1 MRCIRDLKFFL
12 AAGIF
17 VMSGIAISADA
28 VEKKASPSVKI
39 SFPYIRQSGIASNQ
53 FAVWVENANRQ
64 FIKTLY
70 VTSYT
75 GKGGYAVRKDCV
87 PTWVRRSGAANT
99 PKTELDAVSGA
110 TPVSGTLTYTWD
122 CKGKDGKIIAP
133 GKYKIF
139 VEGTLR
145 WKSRVLYTANI
156 TVGKNADTA
165 RAQPQYSVKSDNHGN
180 MIGTVTATYTPS
192 VENHGRPAF
201 IHDKCLKTRQRA

>member
-1 MRCIRDLKFFL
+1 MAKEKVILAYSGGLDTSVLACWLKETYDYDVI
-12 AAGIF
+12 AVCCNAGQKEDF
-17 VMSGIAISADA
+17 DA

-39 SFPYIRQSGIASNQ
+39 SCPYIRQSGIAGNQ
-53 FAVWVENANRQ
+53 FAVWVENANGQ

-180 MIGTVTATYTPS
+180 MIGTVTATYTP
-192 VENHGRPAF
+192 
-201 IHDKCLKTRQRA
+201 

>member
-39 SFPYIRQSGIASNQ
+39 SFPYIRQSGIAGNQ
-53 FAVWVENANRQ
+53 FAVWVENANGQ

-99 PKTELDAVSGA
+99 PKN
-110 TPVSGTLTYTWD
+110 GTGCRLRRHTGLGNTHLYLGLQ
-122 CKGKDGKIIAP
+122 GK
-133 GKYKIF
+133 
-139 VEGTLR
+139 R
-145 WKSRVLYTANI
+145 R
-156 TVGKNADTA
+156 
-165 RAQPQYSVKSDNHGN
+165 
-180 MIGTVTATYTPS
+180 
-192 VENHGRPAF
+192 ENHRPRE
-201 IHDKCLKTRQRA
+201 I

>member
-110 TPVSGTLTYTWD
+110 TPVSGTL
-122 CKGKDGKIIAP
+122 P
-133 GKYKIF
+133 
-139 VEGTLR
+139 
-145 WKSRVLYTANI
+145 
-156 TVGKNADTA
+156 
-165 RAQPQYSVKSDNHGN
+165 
-180 MIGTVTATYTPS
+180 
-192 VENHGRPAF
+192 
-201 IHDKCLKTRQRA
+201 

>member
-28 VEKKASPSVKI
+28 VEKKVSPSVKI
-39 SFPYIRQSGIASNQ
+39 SFPYIRQSGIAGNQ
-53 FAVWVENANRQ
+53 FAIWVENANGQ

-145 WKSRVLYTANI
+145 WKSRVLYNRQYQQS
-156 TVGKNADTA
+156 GKTLTRPGAA
-165 RAQPQYSVKSDNHGN
+165 AVFREIRQSRQYDRNSDGN
-180 MIGTVTATYTPS
+180 LHTIS
-192 VENHGRPAF
+192 
-201 IHDKCLKTRQRA
+201 

>member
-17 VMSGIAISADA
+17 VMSGIAISVDA

-53 FAVWVENANRQ
+53 FAVWVENANGQ

-180 MIGTVTATYTPS
+180 MIGTVTATYTP
-192 VENHGRPAF
+192 
-201 IHDKCLKTRQRA
+201 